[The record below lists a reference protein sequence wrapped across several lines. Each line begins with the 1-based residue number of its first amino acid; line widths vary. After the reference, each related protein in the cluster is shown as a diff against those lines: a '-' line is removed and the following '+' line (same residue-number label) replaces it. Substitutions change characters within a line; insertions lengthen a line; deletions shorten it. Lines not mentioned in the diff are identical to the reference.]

1 MPRPYSEEFMRFIST
16 TDSKSLG
23 VALGRACVKA
33 NLPLIQVSRYLVVS
47 KVSLFNWF
55 RGRGMRENMRE
66 KVETFLNIVE
76 RDLEAGI
83 LPVSS
88 HKEAALYIKGV
99 AENNVVA
106 Q

>member
-1 MPRPYSEEFMRFIST
+1 MPRPYSEEFMRFINA

-23 VALGRACVKA
+23 VALGKACVKA

-47 KVSLFNWF
+47 KVTVFNWF

-66 KVETFLNIVE
+66 KVEAFLQTIE
-76 RDLEAGI
+76 RDLEANI

-88 HKEAALYIKGV
+88 HKEATLYLKGV
-99 AENNVVA
+99 SENNTVA